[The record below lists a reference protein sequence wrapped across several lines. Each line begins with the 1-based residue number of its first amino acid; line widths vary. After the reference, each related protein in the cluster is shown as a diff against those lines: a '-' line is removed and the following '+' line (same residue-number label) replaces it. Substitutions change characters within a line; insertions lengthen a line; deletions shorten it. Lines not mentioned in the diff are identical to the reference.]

1 MQLCFSCFSHT
12 DRVEVWVKKS
22 HHRCCRQQHSVH
34 VSGRLH
40 TPSNILTW
48 QPQIPSDNIGCK
60 NTCGLPRPHQQYWS
74 LIMPVVTAG
83 RVLSLILIP
92 FNAHVYFVMSG
103 VLFCSIERC
112 ETHSVRVLLIRCVMI
127 LMASQASG
135 STAWLLWLGIPKCR
149 TRAFGIRNQQE
160 LIWIFWWIFTCL
172 SIFIM
177 ATDAHTAHMHYTLC
191 V

>member
-1 MQLCFSCFSHT
+1 ML
-12 DRVEVWVKKS
+12 VAYI
-22 HHRCCRQQHSVH
+22 HHRISSHGNRKF
-34 VSGRLH
+34 RRI
-40 TPSNILTW
+40 ILDAKIHAAC
-48 QPQIPSDNIGCK
+48 QGHIRSI
-60 NTCGLPRPHQQYWS
+60 S

-92 FNAHVYFVMSG
+92 FNAHVYLVMSG